1 MPALIRAA
9 LAKDIPAINRIYGH
23 YVETCTCTWEE
34 HEKELLSTK
43 ALERRNPR
51 HPLLVAEVEGEVVA
65 WGALS
70 AYSLRSGWHP
80 TVEDSIFVHA
90 KHQGKGLGRQML
102 TALVDQAQLLKYQ
115 SVIAR
120 ISGDQPA
127 SLGLHHDVPAVLP
140 TGPQHGVWHAQKL
153 IVVIAERRKPADLAG
168 RAGHGRASP
177 VAATSTSYQSAR
189 VQAGL

>member
-127 SLGLHHDVPAVLP
+127 SLGLHHTLGFKEV
-140 TGPQHGVWHAQKL
+140 GRIHAAGKKFGQQL
-153 IVVIAERRKPADLAG
+153 DCVYLQLQLAEPKP
-168 RAGHGRASP
+168 
-177 VAATSTSYQSAR
+177 
-189 VQAGL
+189 